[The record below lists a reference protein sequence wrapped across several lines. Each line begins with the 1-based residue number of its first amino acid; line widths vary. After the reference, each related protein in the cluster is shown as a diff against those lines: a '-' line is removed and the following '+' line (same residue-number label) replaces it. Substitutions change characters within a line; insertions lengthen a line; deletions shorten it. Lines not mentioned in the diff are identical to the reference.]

1 MQAVGG
7 REAAVYAG
15 TGGNNAGQYRQSVI
29 HRRSFS
35 VDHSRAPVAQL
46 DPLRR
51 LAHSSRRA
59 LASGPMPNPPMT
71 GAELEA
77 LLRTALPPLTLAL
90 RERFLKERRF
100 DPVAAAVEDVATA
113 ERIQGGLAQLGW
125 WS

>member
-1 MQAVGG
+1 
-7 REAAVYAG
+7 
-15 TGGNNAGQYRQSVI
+15 
-29 HRRSFS
+29 
-35 VDHSRAPVAQL
+35 
-46 DPLRR
+46 
-51 LAHSSRRA
+51 
-59 LASGPMPNPPMT
+59 MPNQPMT

>member
-1 MQAVGG
+1 
-7 REAAVYAG
+7 
-15 TGGNNAGQYRQSVI
+15 
-29 HRRSFS
+29 
-35 VDHSRAPVAQL
+35 
-46 DPLRR
+46 
-51 LAHSSRRA
+51 
-59 LASGPMPNPPMT
+59 MPNPPMT

>member
-1 MQAVGG
+1 
-7 REAAVYAG
+7 
-15 TGGNNAGQYRQSVI
+15 
-29 HRRSFS
+29 
-35 VDHSRAPVAQL
+35 
-46 DPLRR
+46 
-51 LAHSSRRA
+51 
-59 LASGPMPNPPMT
+59 MPNPPMT

-90 RERFLKERRF
+90 RDRFLKERRF

>member
-1 MQAVGG
+1 
-7 REAAVYAG
+7 
-15 TGGNNAGQYRQSVI
+15 
-29 HRRSFS
+29 
-35 VDHSRAPVAQL
+35 
-46 DPLRR
+46 
-51 LAHSSRRA
+51 
-59 LASGPMPNPPMT
+59 MT

-90 RERFLKERRF
+90 RDRFLKERRF